1 MKTKM
6 TEVEER
12 RFKML
17 QKVYETWLPPT
28 PVLKNR
34 DIDIPNGMVP
44 YISSSDV
51 HDYKY
56 NVRIISYDD
65 FFTSEDNFE
74 KKEAGELIASYESLE
89 DLVIAGWML
98 D

>member
-1 MKTKM
+1 METKM
-6 TEVEER
+6 TEVER
-12 RFKML
+12 HRFKML
-17 QKVYETWLPPT
+17 QKVYETWIPPT

-56 NVRIISYDD
+56 NVRIISYDALLWACLD
-65 FFTSEDNFE
+65 HM
-74 KKEAGELIASYESLE
+74 KKLLVLIRQGGEIK
-89 DLVIAGWML
+89 
-98 D
+98 